1 MSRLRQRCTIRRGR
15 EVAHNI
21 AGGCRIANNGIHI
34 VKYLIPGGQS
44 TLLVQIY
51 DSTVLPTQ
59 RSSIYD
65 PIYKN
70 ATRKHVFHLRHPAC
84 LLNSYIAYGCV
95 HLFRNRWHNQPPV
108 HFLLAETHC
117 RPLLRTAAKFDGLDA
132 FLPLSKRRQRR
143 RNDVGQQPPPP
154 PTSLAA
160 AAACT
165 EGMPRTESQ
174 QHHQKAARE
183 GGGEVQPAPARDPH
197 CRRHPHGCGGGD
209 APYRVT
215 RVSRDS
221 VLDHVVHDETRSEE
235 SHPGWYGRGYP
246 RLFIFCFATHRFE

>member
-132 FLPLSKRRQRR
+132 FLPLSGRRQRR
-143 RNDVGQQPPPP
+143 RNDDGQQPPPP
-154 PTSLAA
+154 RLPSPPPPPAPRGCLGPNRNSTIRRPHVKVAEKYNPPPHAIPTAA
-160 AAACT
+160 DSHTDAAVA
-165 EGMPRTESQ
+165 MPRT
-174 QHHQKAARE
+174 
-183 GGGEVQPAPARDPH
+183 V
-197 CRRHPHGCGGGD
+197 
-209 APYRVT
+209 
-215 RVSRDS
+215 
-221 VLDHVVHDETRSEE
+221 
-235 SHPGWYGRGYP
+235 
-246 RLFIFCFATHRFE
+246 